1 MPSVARFNVT
11 PVKSTTLRHPDE
23 IALTSNGVEGDHEF
37 LFLEADGLRIST
49 GRKAPFL
56 GIRAIHEADRDRLTL
71 DLPDGTRVD
80 GDATAVGDPLQV
92 EMYDRQITVLRVD
105 GPFASA
111 ISRYVGRDI
120 LLARAEPPD
129 RARPTRPVSIVSL
142 ASVGELGRRGGREV
156 APDPRRFRMLIELD
170 GCAPHEEDTW
180 SGRRIRVGEAIV
192 RIGEGVPRCMV
203 TNLDPDTGEQ
213 DFPTLDVL
221 ASYRKQDGEL
231 LFGVY
236 GDVELPGRVRVND
249 EVRPLDD

>member
-37 LFLEADGLRIST
+37 LFLEADGQRIST

-56 GIRAIHEADRDRLTL
+56 GIRATHEAERDRLTL
-71 DLPDGTRVD
+71 DLPDGTRVE
-80 GDATAVGDPLQV
+80 GDATAVGNSLHV
-92 EMYDRQITVLRVD
+92 EMYDRKIAVRTVD
-105 GPFASA
+105 GPFATS
-111 ISRYVGRDI
+111 ISRYVGREI

-142 ASVGELGRRGGREV
+142 ASVAELGRRGGREDV
-156 APDPRRFRMLIELD
+156 PDPRRFRMLIELD
-170 GCAPHEEDTW
+170 GCASHEEDTW

-192 RIGEGVPRCMV
+192 RVGEGVPRCTV

-221 ASYRKQDGEL
+221 ASYRKQDGGL

-236 GDVELPGRVRVND
+236 GDVELPGPVRVND